1 MPRDHRPRMPEVAC
15 RSGRRVASCPQD
27 ERASPPATRR
37 RSLTARLCS
46 TARRPP
52 EFVSYVGQRA
62 APATS
67 AHAPAGAGDRR
78 TSRATIGTAAAPRTG
93 PRVPGACPHVADR
106 RPDGA
111 TCRHFSVKSVFG
123 RPRRLATRAA
133 TAPHNFPHLLR
144 VLRRRLRLTQG
155 GLAKR
160 IGAAG
165 NASSI
170 SGSRGSERRRR
181 SFGNA
186 CCDWNTA
193 LHAGPGCV
201 LKLQCHRL

>member
-1 MPRDHRPRMPEVAC
+1 MNALRHLRRDADLSQR
-15 RSGRRVASCPQD
+15 D
-27 ERASPPATRR
+27 F
-37 RSLTARLCS
+37 ARLLDVPLNS
-46 TARRPP
+46 FRMWDSGLRPLP
-52 EFVSYVGQRA
+52 AHMLLRA
-62 APATS
+62 
-67 AHAPAGAGDRR
+67 
-78 TSRATIGTAAAPRTG
+78 RATVARHAQQSERLPLRELAQEFQVHVRTLQTAVRTG
-93 PRVPGACPHVADR
+93 RLAA
-106 RPDGA
+106 
-111 TCRHFSVKSVFG
+111 HFSVKSVFG